1 MTTIHIRELNPNRI
15 SDLLGEIISSKEDD
29 DKEVIL
35 KFENPRLFA
44 KACGYRVSTDGH
56 IDPNDSSFEGY
67 SLEDF
72 LGAYASH
79 FTRGAIYS
87 IPETLEILLE
97 FDNPLMVNLFP
108 SQHMFQQLLNYNN

>member
-1 MTTIHIRELNPNRI
+1 MTTIQIRELDPNKI
-15 SDLLGEIISSKEDD
+15 SDLLGEIISSKEND

-35 KFENPRLFA
+35 EFETPRLFA
-44 KACGYRVSTDGH
+44 EACGYRFLTDGFM
-56 IDPNDSSFEGY
+56 DPNDSSFEGY

-72 LGAYASH
+72 LGAYISH
-79 FTRGAIYS
+79 FTHGAIYS